1 VLAIALAPFY
11 PWIVNIWCES
21 RLERTRFC
29 IGKAFDKFCQE
40 KFSFP
45 AFIFNIDRV
54 STKAIGQIIFCR
66 VSTWHLLHS
75 LLVEKMARHDPQIE
89 RLGQV
94 LDKSLKRMEI
104 STRLDEYGVWPIWN
118 DIVGTTIARN
128 AQPEKIRNGTLFV
141 KVTSPVWM
149 QQLQYMKEMIAEK
162 LNQRL
167 KTDIVKNIFFVV
179 GRVHAETAEVE
190 SKPTAP
196 SSAAGQDSRPDEDFL
211 ESIRDPEIRQAFKR
225 LLKGYSRRHRKN

>member
-1 VLAIALAPFY
+1 
-11 PWIVNIWCES
+11 
-21 RLERTRFC
+21 
-29 IGKAFDKFCQE
+29 
-40 KFSFP
+40 
-45 AFIFNIDRV
+45 
-54 STKAIGQIIFCR
+54 
-66 VSTWHLLHS
+66 
-75 LLVEKMARHDPQIE
+75 MARHDSQIE

-104 STRLDEYGVWPIWN
+104 STRLDDYGVWPIWN
-118 DIVGTTIARN
+118 DIVGLTIARN

-167 KTDIVKNIFFVV
+167 KADIVKNIFFVV
-179 GRVHAETAEVE
+179 GKIRIDNLEPE
-190 SKPTAP
+190 SKPPDP
-196 SSAAGQDSRPDEDFL
+196 SADVGQDSPPGEDFL
-211 ESIRDPEIRQAFKR
+211 ESIQDPEIRQAFKR